1 MIPAE
6 RSLNQVLHQW
16 TEVFMRRSF
25 RDFKRFIDDAGLSP
39 AQAAALMRLY
49 HCEACGVSEL
59 AGHVGFT
66 RPAASQ
72 MIERLV
78 QQGLLTRAEDPRDRR
93 GKQVTLTPKGRA
105 LVEAGIAAR
114 RQWLEQIT
122 RSLSPAEQETIA
134 GALTLLAEAAQKLE
148 TE

>member
-1 MIPAE
+1 MNTAE

-25 RDFKRFIDDAGLSP
+25 RDFKRFMDEADLSP

-49 HCEACGVSEL
+49 HCEACGVSDL
-59 AGHVGFT
+59 AGHLGFT

-78 QQGLLTRAEDPRDRR
+78 QQGLLKRAEDPHDRR

-114 RQWLEQIT
+114 RRWLEQIT
-122 RSLSPAEQETIA
+122 GSLTPQEQETIA

-148 TE
+148 VE

>member
-6 RSLNQVLHQW
+6 HSLTRVLHQW
-16 TEVFMRRSF
+16 TEIFMRRSF
-25 RDFKRFIDDAGLSP
+25 RDFKRFMDEAGLSP

-49 HCEACGVSEL
+49 HGQACGVSDL
-59 AGHVGFT
+59 AGHLGFT

-93 GKQVTLTPKGRA
+93 VKQVALSSKGRA
-105 LVEAGIAAR
+105 LVEAGISAR
-114 RQWLEQIT
+114 RQWLEQLT
-122 RSLSPAEQETIA
+122 GSLTPQEQETIA

-148 TE
+148 IE